1 MMYHESLEN
10 YMQNNFTL
18 LQHHNWTLSDIENM
32 IPWEK
37 QTYIKMLQNFIEKRN
52 LEYEQAKNG

>member
-1 MMYHESLEN
+1 MMYHDSLEN
-10 YMQNNFTL
+10 YMQNNFSL
-18 LQHHNWTLSDIENM
+18 LQHHNWSLSDIEDM

-37 QTYIKMLQNFIEKRN
+37 QTYIKMLQNYIEKRN

>member
-1 MMYHESLEN
+1 MMYHDSLEN
-10 YMQNNFTL
+10 YMQNNFSL
-18 LQHHNWTLSDIENM
+18 LQHHNWSLSDIDDM

-37 QTYIKMLQNFIEKRN
+37 QTYIKMLQNYIEKRN

>member
-1 MMYHESLEN
+1 MMYHDSLEN
-10 YMQNNFTL
+10 YMENNFSL
-18 LQHHNWTLSDIENM
+18 LQHHNWSLSDIEDM

-37 QTYIKMLQNFIEKRN
+37 QTYIKMLQNYIEKRN

>member
-18 LQHHNWTLSDIENM
+18 LQHHNWSLSDIESM

>member
-10 YMQNNFTL
+10 YMENNFSL
-18 LQHHNWTLSDIENM
+18 LQHHNWSLSDIENM

-52 LEYEQAKNG
+52 LEHEQAKNG

>member
-1 MMYHESLEN
+1 MYHESLEN
-10 YMQNNFTL
+10 YIQNNFTL
-18 LQHHNWTLSDIENM
+18 LQHHNWSLSDIENM

-37 QTYIKMLQNFIEKRN
+37 QTYIKLLQNFIEKRN

>member
-1 MMYHESLEN
+1 MMYHDSLEN
-10 YMQNNFTL
+10 YMENNFSL
-18 LQHHNWTLSDIENM
+18 MQHHNWSLSDIENM

-37 QTYIKMLQNFIEKRN
+37 QTYIKMLQNLIEKRN

>member
-1 MMYHESLEN
+1 MMYHDSLEN
-10 YMQNNFTL
+10 YMQNNLSL
-18 LQHHNWTLSDIENM
+18 LQHHNWSLSDIEDM

-37 QTYIKMLQNFIEKRN
+37 QTYIKMLQNYIEKRN

>member
-1 MMYHESLEN
+1 MMYHDSLEN
-10 YMQNNFTL
+10 YMENNFSL
-18 LQHHNWTLSDIENM
+18 LQHHNWSLSDLENM

-37 QTYIKMLQNFIEKRN
+37 QTYLKMLQNLIEKRN

>member
-1 MMYHESLEN
+1 MMYHDSLEN
-10 YMQNNFTL
+10 YMQNNFSL
-18 LQHHNWTLSDIENM
+18 LQHHNWSVSDIEDM

-37 QTYIKMLQNFIEKRN
+37 QTYIKMLQNYIEKRN

>member
-1 MMYHESLEN
+1 MMYHDSLEN
-10 YMQNNFTL
+10 YMENNFSL
-18 LQHHNWTLSDIENM
+18 LQHHNWSLSDLENM

-37 QTYIKMLQNFIEKRN
+37 QPYVKMLQNLIEKRN

>member
-18 LQHHNWTLSDIENM
+18 LQHHNWSLSDIENM

-37 QTYIKMLQNFIEKRN
+37 QTYIKLLQNFIEKRN
-52 LEYEQAKNG
+52 LEYEQTKNG

>member
-1 MMYHESLEN
+1 MYHDSLEN
-10 YMQNNFTL
+10 YMENNFSL
-18 LQHHNWTLSDIENM
+18 MQHHNWSLSDLENM

-37 QTYIKMLQNFIEKRN
+37 QTYIKMLQNLIEKRN

>member
-1 MMYHESLEN
+1 MMYHESLSN
-10 YMQNNFTL
+10 YMENMFALAQY
-18 LQHHNWTLSDIENM
+18 HNWSISEVENM

-52 LEYEQAKNG
+52 LEYEQTKNG

>member
-1 MMYHESLEN
+1 MMYHDSLEN
-10 YMQNNFTL
+10 YMQNNFSL
-18 LQHHNWTLSDIENM
+18 LQHHNWSLSDIEDM

-37 QTYIKMLQNFIEKRN
+37 QTYIKMLQNYIEKCN

>member
-1 MMYHESLEN
+1 MYHDSLEN
-10 YMQNNFTL
+10 YKENNFSL
-18 LQHHNWTLSDIENM
+18 LQHHNWSLSDLENM

-37 QTYIKMLQNFIEKRN
+37 QTYLKMLQNLIEKRN

>member
-1 MMYHESLEN
+1 MYHDSLEN
-10 YMQNNFTL
+10 YMQNNFSL
-18 LQHHNWTLSDIENM
+18 LQHHNWSLSDIEDM

-37 QTYIKMLQNFIEKRN
+37 QTYIKMLQNYIEKRN